1 VTALLQ
7 ASSLSRRFGG
17 LVAVDAVNITIE
29 EGEVRGLIGPNGAGK
44 TTLLNLIGGQIAP
57 SSGRLLFGGRELSRE
72 RPDRRAALGVRRTFQ
87 NLRLFREM
95 TVLENVMVGL
105 HASTHA
111 EALAALLRT
120 PRQRTEE
127 RWMAEESARALAL
140 VGLADRANDVASALA
155 YGHRRL
161 LEIARAI
168 VAGPRL
174 LLLDEPA
181 AGLNATESAQFVGL
195 VRKIAGGGVAII
207 LVEHHMDVVMS
218 ACTHITVL
226 NYGRLLAEGSPAEI
240 RKNPDVLDAYLGYG
254 ALEDENDPQANKETR
269 HSSGN
274 QIS

>member
-1 VTALLQ
+1 MNALLE
-7 ASSLSRRFGG
+7 AIGLSRRFGG
-17 LVAVDAVNITIE
+17 LVAVDSVNMAIS

-44 TTLLNLIGGQIAP
+44 TTLLNLIGGQMAP
-57 SSGRLLFGGRELSRE
+57 SSGRLLFAGRELSGE

-105 HASTHA
+105 HASTRA
-111 EALAALLRT
+111 EAIAALLKT
-120 PRQRTEE
+120 PRQRAEE
-127 RWMAEESARALAL
+127 AWVAEESVRALTL
-140 VGLADRANDVASALA
+140 VGLTDRANDMASALA

-161 LEIARAI
+161 LEIARAV

-181 AGLNATESAQFVGL
+181 AGLNATESAEFVDL
-195 VRKIAGGGVAII
+195 VRRVAETGVAII

-218 ACTHITVL
+218 ACSRITVL

-240 RKNPDVLDAYLGYG
+240 REHADVLEAYLGYG
-254 ALEDENDPQANKETR
+254 EFQDEFEGGSTR
-269 HSSGN
+269 
-274 QIS
+274 

>member
-105 HASTHA
+105 HANTHA

-127 RWMAEESARALAL
+127 SWMAEESARALAL
-140 VGLADRANDVASALA
+140 VGLADRATDVASALA

-161 LEIARAI
+161 LEIARAV

-181 AGLNATESAQFVGL
+181 AGLNATESAQFVSL
-195 VRKIAGGGVAII
+195 VRKIADSGVAII

-226 NYGRLLAEGSPAEI
+226 NYGRLLAEGTPAEI
-240 RKNPDVLDAYLGYG
+240 RKNADVLEAYLGYDEP
-254 ALEDENDPQANKETR
+254 EDETEPQANIEPATAADDR
-269 HSSGN
+269 MS
-274 QIS
+274 

>member
-1 VTALLQ
+1 MNALLE
-7 ASSLSRRFGG
+7 AIGLSRRFGG
-17 LVAVDAVNITIE
+17 LVAVDSVNMAIS

-44 TTLLNLIGGQIAP
+44 TTLLNLIGGQMSP
-57 SSGRLLFGGRELSRE
+57 SSGRLLFAGRELSGE

-105 HASTHA
+105 HASTCA
-111 EALAALLRT
+111 EAIAALLKT
-120 PRQRTEE
+120 PRQRAEE
-127 RWMAEESARALAL
+127 AWVAEESVRALTL
-140 VGLADRANDVASALA
+140 VGLTDRANDMASALA

-161 LEIARAI
+161 LEIARAV

-181 AGLNATESAQFVGL
+181 AGLNATESVEFVDL
-195 VRKIAGGGVAII
+195 VRRVAETGVAII

-218 ACTHITVL
+218 ACSRITVL

-240 RKNPDVLDAYLGYG
+240 REHADVLEAYLGHG
-254 ALEDENDPQANKETR
+254 EFQDEFDGGSTR
-269 HSSGN
+269 
-274 QIS
+274 